1 MQISLQQASKRFN
14 KEWIFR
20 NLDYTFELGQHY
32 ALIGNN
38 GSGKSTLLQ
47 IIAGYS
53 SLTKGS
59 IHWSD
64 NDHTTIFQ
72 QISFAAP
79 YLELVEE
86 FTTMEQFEF
95 HATFKT
101 LQSSITVNDIIE
113 RIGLKN
119 SAHKQIRYFS
129 SGMKQRLKLALAI
142 FSETPILLLDE
153 PCSNLDKEG
162 YALYHDL
169 IRNYA
174 MHKLI
179 IIGSNDTQEY
189 DYCTKLFFFQSVQIF
204 VFEIDLPEFS
214 IIIALCLE
222 MQRSGLLRYGSGLS
236 VAPCPCRQCGVRCG
250 DRDRA
255 PLKSRHVGPAHPSQ
269 SDQSRGR
276 GPAQRREGVHD
287 PAPRGG
293 QYRHSV
299 PPH

>member
-53 SLTKGS
+53 SLTKGT

-86 FTTMEQFEF
+86 FTTMEQFYF

-101 LQSSITVNDIIE
+101 LQSSISVNDIIE

-142 FSETPILLLDE
+142 LSDTPLLLLDE

-162 YALYHDL
+162 YTLYAEL
-169 IRNYA
+169 IQQFA
-174 MHKLI
+174 KHKLI
-179 IIGSNDTQEY
+179 IVGSNDPQEY
-189 DYCTKLFFFQSVQIF
+189 AFCNQQVNLMDYK
-204 VFEIDLPEFS
+204 E
-214 IIIALCLE
+214 A
-222 MQRSGLLRYGSGLS
+222 
-236 VAPCPCRQCGVRCG
+236 
-250 DRDRA
+250 
-255 PLKSRHVGPAHPSQ
+255 
-269 SDQSRGR
+269 
-276 GPAQRREGVHD
+276 
-287 PAPRGG
+287 
-293 QYRHSV
+293 
-299 PPH
+299 